1 MAINQ
6 QFKLEKRQSLES
18 KEKLESVL
26 EELKLSKEKINFLN
40 DRLEGENELRMER
53 DAAYRELEKEV
64 PRFMADLTT
73 RVSEWKE
80 RCEAALLINKRL

>member
-53 DAAYRELEKEV
+53 DAAYRE